1 MRNLHNKEEPQTS
14 SLQKG
19 HSKHSNLNKMKRQGN
34 IEQVKEYDKYPLN
47 QTKKGEIVSVPEKE
61 SRIMIVKMLQNF
73 ENKM

>member
-1 MRNLHNKEEPQTS
+1 
-14 SLQKG
+14 
-19 HSKHSNLNKMKRQGN
+19 MKRQGN